1 MGYYVYMDD
10 NGDVEGNYSLVAL
23 CEVNAWKKSMHSV
36 NSKNGE
42 NKPENPP
49 APKYDFPPLNRDRI

>member
-23 CEVNAWKKSMHSV
+23 CDVNVWRKSMHSV
-36 NSKNGE
+36 NLKNGE
-42 NKPENPP
+42 NERETTTPNGLKQ
-49 APKYDFPPLNRDRI
+49 DDQRIF

>member
-23 CEVNAWKKSMHSV
+23 CEVNAWRKSMHSV
-36 NSKNGE
+36 NLKNGE
-42 NKPENPP
+42 NETET
-49 APKYDFPPLNRDRI
+49 ATLNGLK

>member
-23 CEVNAWKKSMHSV
+23 CDVNTWRKSMHSV
-36 NSKNGE
+36 NLKNGE
-42 NKPENPP
+42 NERETTTPNGLKQ
-49 APKYDFPPLNRDRI
+49 DDQRIF